1 MQAPPL
7 LKLSKGAG
15 RWAGVEVTCMA
26 VRLDCIAVGTREA
39 SVLVFDLSELQTP
52 RAKFSSGGKGV
63 VDLGFDSSG
72 DGLVVSNGDG
82 SVLVL
87 FRHALTRTWEPKH
100 STPARF
106 NAGPLHVA
114 IDPMCYLNKHYAF
127 AYQSSS
133 SRKVEIA
140 KKTWL
145 GTRHEPVSAISGV
158 GVEGV
163 EDAEE
168 ASNCG
173 KLVWRG
179 DLLAWTA
186 SFNSV
191 LVVHDTRLQHRVFRL
206 ELDRN
211 MGDRHVLVW
220 EDDETLLVGF
230 ANQVRIIRLKREAD
244 PMVRRTGN
252 VMCKLDLPCA
262 ALHVCPFG
270 GRNGKLVLFGVDH
283 QVRLVERQ
291 GDGKVLC
298 ALPFTAPEGG
308 GGAECVVAHDGY
320 WNASGPKLTVERE
333 TGLPLVFVV
342 AVEGELD
349 VLTSTNTEDGLQFA
363 LGNLDFAHALRIAK
377 SLPVSLSEFQVLDL
391 YVMHLISTQ
400 QFADLA
406 QVLKPYGNNPQDLE
420 WTRWSAILAQRR
432 ALHYVLDLLPD
443 QLNPILLDCV
453 LAELVEGKRFTEAVL
468 FVRANLT
475 KFQHLDAIIAQLEQ
489 HPQELAAALALCR
502 SRLPAASLEHSF
514 QAMLVQGDMADD
526 AVEVLAR
533 APTLWKD
540 ISNDALGQ
548 LFAKVETKAQSLL
561 LRVDEQGALVLKVA
575 AKLQQQ
581 NLLGEA
587 LRLVRRAN
595 KQNGRTHRELCDL
608 EVRLCSQVEP
618 PRLMELLRDTGNYSP
633 DVALQLCRTA
643 HLERETIYLLQR
655 IGGRKH
661 NLEALQRLLGSK
673 ADVQLAIE
681 FAEREQLV
689 DELVEL
695 SSKRHDILLELVAKS
710 SSSSSTL
717 DPAQLVRDLPK
728 DVAMDQL
735 CPVLVEL
742 FRSLRANQ
750 IARRVGNQLFQADA
764 SHMAKTMNRQFRR
777 GVKVNAQQHACALC
791 GLELGTSTSLV
802 VFRSKHVYHQRC
814 LEDAYRDLK
823 SSDLGGVVDI
833 EAINSAS
840 LIKHHC
846 LLFGG
851 RRTTD

>member
-7 LKLSKGAG
+7 LKLSKGVG
-15 RWAGVEVTCMA
+15 CWAGVEVTCMA
-26 VRLDCIAVGTREA
+26 ARLDCIAIGTREA
-39 SVLVFDLSELQTP
+39 SVLVFDLSQLQTP
-52 RAKFSSGGKGV
+52 CAKFSSGSKGV

-72 DGLVVSNGDG
+72 DGLVVSDGDG

-87 FRHALTRTWEPKH
+87 FRHPTTRTWEQKH

-106 NAGPLHVA
+106 NSGPLHVA
-114 IDPMCYLNKHYAF
+114 IDPMCYLSKHYAF

-140 KKTWL
+140 KRTWL
-145 GTRHEPVSAISGV
+145 GTRHEPVSSLG
-158 GVEGV
+158 EGG
-163 EDAEE
+163 EHGEE
-168 ASNCG
+168 GSNCG

-191 LVVHDTRLQHRVFRL
+191 LVVHDTRLHHRVFRL

-298 ALPFTAPEGG
+298 SLPFTSNAEGG
-308 GGAECVVAHDGY
+308 GNCIIAHDNY
-320 WNASGPKLTVERE
+320 WNASGSKLTVERE

-342 AVEGELD
+342 AEGGELD

-363 LGNLDFAHALRIAK
+363 LSNLDFPHALRIAK
-377 SLPVSLSEFQVLDL
+377 SLPVSLSEVQVLDL

-406 QVLKPYGNNPQDLE
+406 QVLKPYNPQDLD

-432 ALHYVLDLLPD
+432 ALHYVLDLLPE

-453 LAELVEGKRFTEAVL
+453 LAELVEAKRFTESVL

-489 HPQELAAALALCR
+489 HPQELAAALALCE

-514 QAMLVQGDMADD
+514 QAMLAQGDMADD

-540 ISNDALGQ
+540 ISDDALGQ

-561 LRVDEQGALVLKVA
+561 LRVDEHGALVLKVA

-595 KQNGRTHRELCDL
+595 KQNGRIHRELCDL

-618 PRLMELLRDTGNYSP
+618 LRLMELLRDTGNYSP
-633 DVALQLCRTA
+633 DLALQLCRTA
-643 HLERETIYLLQR
+643 QLERETIYLLQR

-661 NLEALQRLLGSK
+661 NLEALQRLLARK
-673 ADVQLAIE
+673 TDVQLALE

-728 DVAMDQL
+728 DIAMDQL
-735 CPVLVEL
+735 CPVLIEL

-750 IARRVGNQLFQADA
+750 IARRVSNQLFQTDA
-764 SHMAKTMNRQFRR
+764 SNMAKTMNRQFRR
-777 GVKVNAQQHACALC
+777 GVKINAQQHACALC
-791 GLELGTSTSLV
+791 GLELGNTNSLV
-802 VFRSKHVYHQRC
+802 VFRSKHVYHKHC

-851 RRTTD
+851 RRITD